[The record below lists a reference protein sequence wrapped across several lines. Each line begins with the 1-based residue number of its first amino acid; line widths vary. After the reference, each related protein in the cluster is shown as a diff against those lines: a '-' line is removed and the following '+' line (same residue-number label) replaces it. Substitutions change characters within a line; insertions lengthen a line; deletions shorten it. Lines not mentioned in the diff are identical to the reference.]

1 MVSGLVIWLTKDIL
15 DFADIIG
22 PGGSGL
28 QGEEDD
34 LGLSE
39 EEDFDESDEEDD
51 DEVASGDDVSDDAL
65 GSDDEEEDA
74 ADVSDGH
81 SMAEDDLEKQDAP
94 TTSETSGTESAAPP
108 QKYIPPHMRAAAL
121 AEKAAGDVKK
131 VEERRKLDRKVQGC
145 LNK

>member
-1 MVSGLVIWLTKDIL
+1 MIWLTKDIL

-34 LGLSE
+34 LGSSE
-39 EEDFDESDEEDD
+39 EEDFDESDEEED
-51 DEVASGDDVSDDAL
+51 DEVASGDDVSDDAS
-65 GSDDEEEDA
+65 GADDEEDDA
-74 ADVSDGH
+74 ADASDGH
-81 SMAEDDLEKQDAP
+81 SMANGDLEEQVPP
-94 TTSETSGTESAAPP
+94 TTIETSATESAVPP